1 MLSKIYQ
8 RLILDHPWLALLGAL
23 LVTGFFAAHIPE
35 FKLDAS
41 ADSLVLEN
49 DQALRYYRQEV
60 SRYSSNDYLVLT
72 YAPRRPL
79 FSDGPLKTLA
89 EIDHDLKVLPG
100 VESVFS
106 ILNAPLLFSPPVPI
120 SDLKGHIRTLLDAD
134 TNREAAHKEFLTNPL
149 YSKQLLSPDSKTTAI
164 LINLPINRKL
174 RALLKQRTALRQ
186 KKFDNTISN
195 QELIELRRVEK
206 SYRRVATLQTK
217 RQDKT
222 VSEIRGVIAKY
233 QNRAQMYLGGVP
245 MIIDDMISYVRNDI
259 IVFGVGVLVFLV
271 LTMSIIFRRL
281 RWVIIPIICCLTAA
295 LTMIGA
301 LGLLD
306 WRVTVISS
314 NFISLMLIFTMS
326 LTIHLIVQYRELC
339 AARPEADQR
348 ELLATTVRHK
358 FLPCLYATLT
368 TIAAFASLLV
378 SSIRPVMD
386 FGLMMTVGLV
396 VSFIFSFIIFPASV
410 MLLPRERIAKTVDST
425 PPLTMHFAA
434 FTEKHGRLIVTV
446 AVILTIL
453 SAMGIKRLVV
463 ENRFIDYFRKST
475 EIYKGM
481 KLIDQKLGG
490 TTPLDL
496 IIDFR
501 KQPAAAKTKAAPETS
516 NEDMLLND
524 FGAPTS
530 AAETAAAKYAAW
542 FTSYKLGKI
551 AKINNYLETLPQIGK
566 VQSID
571 TLIKIATRLNGGI
584 SLDNYEL
591 SILFQKLPARI
602 KKLLVKP
609 YVSVPDNEARITM
622 RIVESNKNMSM
633 SNLLKKI
640 HHFLVSD
647 MKFKPDQIH
656 FTNMLVLY
664 NNMLQSLFRSQ
675 ILTIG
680 AVFVCILIM
689 FIILFRSLSLA
700 IIALLPN
707 MLPAA
712 MVLGLMGW
720 INLPLDLMTITI
732 ASITIGIAVDDTIHY
747 ILRFKAEFTKDQDY
761 IATMERCHGSIGKA
775 MYYTSLTIVIG
786 FSILVFSNF
795 IPTIYFGLFTG
806 FAMIAALL
814 AALTLLPQIILMWKP
829 FKVETIKK

>member
-72 YAPRRPL
+72 YTPGQPL

-89 EIDHDLKVLPG
+89 KIDHDLKALPG
-100 VESVFS
+100 VDSVFS
-106 ILNAPLLFSPPVPI
+106 ILNAPLLFSPPIPI
-120 SDLKGHIRTLLDAD
+120 SDLKGHIRTLLDAG

-186 KKFDNTISN
+186 KKFDDTISD
-195 QELIELRRVEK
+195 QERIELQRVEK
-206 SYRRVATLQTK
+206 DYRRAATLHTQ

-222 VSEIRGVIAKY
+222 VGEIRGVIAKY
-233 QNRAQMYLGGVP
+233 QGRAQMYLGGVP

-281 RWVIIPIICCLTAA
+281 RWVVIPIICCLTAV

-339 AARPEADQR
+339 ATRPEASQK

-358 FLPCLYATLT
+358 IRPCLYATLT

-386 FGLMMTVGLV
+386 FGLMMTVGLM
-396 VSFIFSFIIFPASV
+396 VSFIFSFIIFPAAA
-410 MLLPRERIAKTVDST
+410 MLLPRETIARTVDTT

-434 FTEKHGRLIVTV
+434 FTEKHGRLIITV

-463 ENRFIDYFRKST
+463 ENRFIDYFRQST

-481 KLIDQKLGG
+481 ELIDQKLGG

-501 KQPAAAKTKAAPETS
+501 KAPSTAKTETTPNS
-516 NEDMLLND
+516 SEDMLLND
-524 FGAPTS
+524 FGTPAS
-530 AAETAAAKYAAW
+530 ATETAAAKYAAW
-542 FTSYKLGKI
+542 FTSYKLGRI

-591 SILFQKLPARI
+591 SILFQKLPAKI
-602 KKLLVKP
+602 KNLLVKP
-609 YVSVPDNEARITM
+609 YVSVPDNETRITM

-640 HHFLVSD
+640 HHFLISD

-680 AVFVCILIM
+680 AVFICILIM

-747 ILRFKAEFTKDQDY
+747 ILRFKAEFTKDNDY
-761 IATMERCHGSIGKA
+761 IATMERCHASIGKA

-829 FKVETIKK
+829 FKVEEIKN

>member
-23 LVTGFFAAHIPE
+23 LVSGFFAAHIPE

-49 DQALRYYRQEV
+49 DQALRYYRQMV
-60 SRYSSNDYLVLT
+60 SKYSSNDYLVLT
-72 YAPRRPL
+72 YTPGRPL
-79 FSDGPLKTLA
+79 FSDGSLKTLA
-89 EIDHDLKVLPG
+89 EIDNDLKALPG
-100 VESVFS
+100 VESIFS
-106 ILNAPLLFSPPVPI
+106 ILNAPLLFSPPIPI
-120 SDLKGHIRTLLDAD
+120 SKLKGHIRTLLDAG

-164 LINLPINRKL
+164 LINLPINKKL
-174 RALLKQRTALRQ
+174 RSLLKRRTELRQ
-186 KKFDNTISN
+186 KQFDKTISN
-195 QELIELRRVEK
+195 QEQIELKQVEK
-206 SYRRVATLQTK
+206 SYRRTATLQTHH
-217 RQDKT
+217 QDET
-222 VSEIRGVIAKY
+222 VNNVRGVIAKY
-233 QNRAQMYLGGVP
+233 HGKAQMYLGGVP

-259 IVFGVGVLVFLV
+259 IVFGIGVLLFLV

-281 RWVIIPIICCLTAA
+281 RWVVIPIICCLTAA
-295 LTMIGA
+295 LTMVGA

-339 AARPEADQR
+339 AARPEATQK

-358 FLPCLYATLT
+358 ILPCLYATLT

-386 FGLMMTVGLV
+386 FGLMMTMGLV
-396 VSFIFSFIIFPASV
+396 VSFIFSFIIFPAAA
-410 MLLPRERIAKTVDST
+410 MLLPRETIAPAVETS

-434 FTEKHGRLIVTV
+434 FTEKHGRLIIII
-446 AVILTIL
+446 ALLLTIL
-453 SAMGIKRLVV
+453 SALGIKRLVV
-463 ENRFIDYFRKST
+463 ENRFIDYFRQST

-481 KLIDQKLGG
+481 ELIDKKLGG

-496 IIDFR
+496 IIDFH
-501 KQPAAAKTKAAPETS
+501 KPSNSAATTAAPEADS
-516 NEDMLLND
+516 EDMLLND

-530 AAETAAAKYAAW
+530 ATETAAAKYAAW
-542 FTSYKLGKI
+542 FTSYKLDRI
-551 AKINNYLETLPQIGK
+551 AKIHNYLDQLPEIGK

-591 SILFQKLPARI
+591 SILFQKLPAKI
-602 KKLLVKP
+602 KNLLVKP
-609 YVSVPDNEARITM
+609 YVSVPSNETRITM

-647 MKFKPDQIH
+647 MKLKPEQIH

-680 AVFVCILIM
+680 AVFICILIM

-747 ILRFKAEFTKDQDY
+747 ILRFQAEFAKDNDY

-786 FSILVFSNF
+786 FSILIFSNF

-814 AALTLLPQIILMWKP
+814 AALTLLPQIIIMWKP
-829 FKVETIKK
+829 FKVEEIEK